1 MVLLCEDKQHRAFV
15 TRLIH
20 RLGWKPRD
28 LRIEQSPTGRGSAE
42 HYVRNRFPR
51 ELQWLR
57 SKGVER
63 VYLIVMVDGD
73 AAGVSKRKASLSAA
87 CHQLGVPPPGD
98 ADNVVICVPSWN
110 IETWLAYLGGKTVDE
125 TNANTPKWTDPAI
138 ANRWS
143 TNSLKCAATE
153 PFVSRPLHLWKR
165 LARAT
170 AACSPAEVLYLP
182 TSPEKGISEQNWS
195 YGASR
200 RPAATDH

>member
-42 HYVRNRFPR
+42 HYVRDRFPR

-57 SKGVER
+57 SKGGER

-87 CHQLGVPPPGD
+87 CHQLALNIQVSHTPRHVMPVPPEYWEKPTVHPTGESLRRTGIGN
-98 ADNVVICVPSWN
+98 ADSCISWSGREDGLLHSSSKPPSMN
-110 IETWLAYLGGKTVDE
+110 
-125 TNANTPKWTDPAI
+125 
-138 ANRWS
+138 NR
-143 TNSLKCAATE
+143 
-153 PFVSRPLHLWKR
+153 
-165 LARAT
+165 
-170 AACSPAEVLYLP
+170 
-182 TSPEKGISEQNWS
+182 G
-195 YGASR
+195 
-200 RPAATDH
+200 